1 LTAGEKS
8 LLVYADGS
16 CLGNP
21 GPGGWGVVIV
31 EPDGATR
38 ELCGYDPATTNNRM
52 ELTAAIEGLR
62 HTPAHARLILRS
74 DSEYLIKTIKLGWK
88 RNKNLDLWRALDAE
102 LAKRDVTL
110 EWVRGHAGDPL
121 NDRADELAVGA
132 ARAAIAR
139 GASVAASSIDTSW
152 LAEAMGSRAPSG
164 AREPTTSPAS
174 PVTAPHAAPA
184 ATPLPP
190 MSAAE
195 QDVARRLHP
204 TLRQGEAIRR
214 CAGCGRLFVGAAPR
228 QARPQAADETTA
240 AYCSLAEC
248 QLKARLSVRREPAP

>member
-1 LTAGEKS
+1 LTAGGKA

-62 HTPAHARLILRS
+62 FTPASAGVILRS
-74 DSEYLIKTIKLGWK
+74 DSEYLVKTITLGWK

-102 LAKRDVTL
+102 LAGRKVSL

-121 NDRADELAVGA
+121 NDRADQLAIGA
-132 ARAAIAR
+132 ARAGIAI
-139 GASVAASSIDTSW
+139 GADVAANSIDAPW
-152 LAEAMGSRAPSG
+152 LA
-164 AREPTTSPAS
+164 SPI
-174 PVTAPHAAPA
+174 PPQAAPPSSPGS
-184 ATPLPP
+184 PLVL
-190 MSAAE
+190 SAAE
-195 QDVARRLHP
+195 REIADRLTP
-204 TLRQGEAIRR
+204 ALRQGESIRR
-214 CAGCGRLFVGAAPR
+214 CAGCGRVFVGAAPNQTGAR
-228 QARPQAADETTA
+228 LNARDFPRAQARPAKADESAA
-240 AYCSLAEC
+240 AYCALAEC
-248 QLKARLSVRREPAP
+248 QLKARLEENTSSAR